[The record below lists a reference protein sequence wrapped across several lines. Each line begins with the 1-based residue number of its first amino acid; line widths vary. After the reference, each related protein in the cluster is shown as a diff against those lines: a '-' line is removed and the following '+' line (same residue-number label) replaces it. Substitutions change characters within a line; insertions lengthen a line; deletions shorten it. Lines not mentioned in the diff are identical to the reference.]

1 MQNDGAG
8 PNYPIASVANA
19 LRLLLAFKARRSVG
33 VSEAARELGVARS
46 TAHRLLAQLAHFEF
60 VSQDARTK
68 TYTAGPA
75 LLDLGHVVAAHDD
88 VQAAARR
95 SLISL
100 VETFGETAHLCVMQG
115 QDVLFVDGVESSKAL
130 RSGNRVGTVLPA
142 YATSGGK
149 VLLAASRDDVVRER
163 YPDEALRA
171 VTRRTI
177 RTRSAL
183 LAELHVVRARGY
195 ATNNGESEPGLSAIS
210 CLIRGRNGAPRAAL
224 TMAGPET
231 RFRHLDLDR
240 MAAAVQAACQ
250 AITAA
255 LH

>member
-1 MQNDGAG
+1 MQNGGAG
-8 PNYPIASVANA
+8 PNYPIESVANA
-19 LRLLLAFKARRSVG
+19 LRLLLAFKDRRSVG

-75 LLDLGHVVAAHDD
+75 LSDLGRIVAAHDD
-88 VQAAARR
+88 VQAAAHRY
-95 SLISL
+95 LVSL

-115 QDVLFVDGVESSKAL
+115 QDVLFVDGEESNKAL
-130 RSGNRVGTVLPA
+130 RSGNRVGTALPA

-149 VLLAASRDDVVRER
+149 VLLAALRDDAVRER
-163 YPDEALRA
+163 YPAETLHA

-183 LAELHVVRARGY
+183 LAELHAVRARGY

-210 CLIRGRNGAPRAAL
+210 ALIRSRDGAPRAAL

-240 MAAAVQAACQ
+240 MAAAIQAACQ
-250 AITAA
+250 AITAT
-255 LH
+255 LG